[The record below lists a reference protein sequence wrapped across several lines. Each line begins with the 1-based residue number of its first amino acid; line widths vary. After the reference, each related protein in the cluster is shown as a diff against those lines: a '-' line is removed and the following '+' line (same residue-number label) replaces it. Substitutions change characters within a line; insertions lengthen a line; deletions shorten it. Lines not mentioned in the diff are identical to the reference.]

1 MPCAFFKKWGCARW
15 TDAPPARRATHGTGS
30 SEMGP
35 DHAPSD
41 LGAGSVREGPPSMLV
56 DTAHAGH
63 DPQPSAVAVQPEQ
76 TPSDLAGSLPPSYEP
91 QAAADDAPSA
101 GAADPAAAQPGPSIG
116 AGAGQPAP
124 WQAPVYVPDAMYW
137 HQQAAA
143 REFVPL
149 PPDLVRPRRTVEE
162 LPELRFIEADPTV
175 FTGVSSE
182 VLERATAF
190 VTPEA
195 PEGRLALREYLCMY
209 VCI

>member
-1 MPCAFFKKWGCARW
+1 
-15 TDAPPARRATHGTGS
+15 
-30 SEMGP
+30 
-35 DHAPSD
+35 
-41 LGAGSVREGPPSMLV
+41 MLV

-76 TPSDLAGSLPPSYEP
+76 TPSDQAGSLPPSYEP

-116 AGAGQPAP
+116 TGAGQPAP

-182 VLERATAF
+182 VLERATRTLAF
-190 VTPEA
+190 RDAVHVA
-195 PEGRLALREYLCMY
+195 PALLAQRLAEAAGGVQEAGAGAGACDACGEEGGRNCCLAIPGL
-209 VCI
+209 